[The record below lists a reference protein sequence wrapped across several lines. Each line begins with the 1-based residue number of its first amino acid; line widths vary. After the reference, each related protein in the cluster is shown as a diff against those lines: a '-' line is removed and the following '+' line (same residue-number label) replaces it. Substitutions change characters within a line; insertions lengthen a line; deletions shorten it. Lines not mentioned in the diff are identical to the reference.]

1 MALQIVTKRRFI
13 NSMKKTTVYL
23 KQEWN
28 KAVAIS
34 FTELVDNKIKLLA
47 SQPNIGID
55 TSIKNTKTVLAGKGY
70 QNRIYY
76 RIEKNKLVI
85 IDLKDVRK
93 NPKRNRYNQ

>member
-1 MALQIVTKRRFI
+1 
-13 NSMKKTTVYL
+13 MKKTTVYL

-47 SQPNIGID
+47 CQPNIGID